1 MNLLELTQ
9 AARTYFCDLLEMTG
23 QSAILLSVG
32 SKGCG
37 GHSYQLRFVDRDFGG
52 EAIDLTEAY
61 RLVLD
66 AKSLLW
72 LIGAQIDYVDDG
84 LEQRV
89 AISNPSMETGR
100 CGCGMSFT
108 CK

>member
-1 MNLLELTQ
+1 M
-9 AARTYFCDLLEMTG
+9 YFCDLLEMTG
-23 QSAILLSVG
+23 QSAILLSVN

-37 GHSYQLRFVDRDFGG
+37 GHSYQMRFVDADFGG
-52 EAIDLTEAY
+52 EAIALDEGY

-72 LIGAQIDYVDDG
+72 LVGAQIDYVDDG

-89 AISNPSMETGR
+89 AISNPSVETGR
-100 CGCGMSFT
+100 CGCGSSFT
-108 CK
+108 CR